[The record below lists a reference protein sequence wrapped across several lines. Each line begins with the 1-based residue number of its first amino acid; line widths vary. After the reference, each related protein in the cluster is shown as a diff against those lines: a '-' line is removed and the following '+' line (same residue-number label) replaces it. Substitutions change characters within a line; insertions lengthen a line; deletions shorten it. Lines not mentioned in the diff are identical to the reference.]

1 MNKKLRSIKTSKKL
15 HFIMTHAHL
24 QYVKILSLAI
34 RAKSVSKKKT
44 SHSENKFHTPLHVK
58 YDVFESYAN

>member
-1 MNKKLRSIKTSKKL
+1 
-15 HFIMTHAHL
+15 MTHAHL